1 MEFNWRDPVDR
12 VFGIVGIGTLIVSII
27 LFFNYPDD
35 VLMIILGMPVN
46 WLFLGFLAF
55 SGVVVGWEIVN
66 LLSIGGE

>member
-46 WLFLGFLAF
+46 WFFLGFLAF